1 MVKRVY
7 IRITAITERIARNH
21 TSAYAAQ
28 SAFFLVLS
36 MIPFILL
43 LLTMIQYTP
52 VTKADVMTAVQ
63 KVMPTSISPTIIAI
77 VNQVYNQSTAVI
89 PLTALTA
96 FWSAGRGVLALSTG
110 LNCVYESKET
120 RNYVILRIRAGF
132 YTLIFILAIVMM
144 LVFLVFGNSLSL
156 FVNEHFPLFRYVTD
170 FVIEIRTVLSLIVL
184 TVISTLIYRFL
195 PNHRVKLRT
204 QLPGAVFTS
213 VGWGIASYIF
223 SMYVDIFQ
231 GFSNMYGSL
240 TTIVLIMLWLYCIMY
255 LMLLGGELN
264 VMLQLHEF
272 RIR

>member
-1 MVKRVY
+1 MVKKAY
-7 IRITAITERIARNH
+7 KRITAITGRMAKDH

-43 LLTMIQYTP
+43 LLTMIQFTP

-63 KVMPTSISPTIIAI
+63 KVMPTTISPTIIAI

-89 PLTALTA
+89 PLTAVTA

-120 RNYVILRIRAGF
+120 RNYIFLRIRAGF
-132 YTLIFILAIVMM
+132 YTLMFIIAIVMM
-144 LVFLVFGNSLSL
+144 LVLLVFGNSLSL
-156 FVNEHFPLFRYVTD
+156 FVNEHFPLFRYVVD

-184 TVISTLIYRFL
+184 IVISTLIYRFL
-195 PNHRVKLRT
+195 PNRKVKLCT

-223 SMYVDIFQ
+223 SMYVDIFK
-231 GFSNMYGSL
+231 GFSDMYGSL
-240 TTIVLIMLWLYCIMY
+240 TTVVLIMLWLYCLMY

-264 VMLQLHEF
+264 AMLQLHEF
-272 RIR
+272 RIK